1 MPTPNNSLTD
11 LATLL
16 AHALLR
22 LAAEQDAADENSQN
36 SGHTSRHIA

>member
-1 MPTPNNSLTD
+1 MPSPSNSLAD
-11 LATLL
+11 LATIL

-22 LAAEQDAADENSQN
+22 LAAEKDAAAENSQN